1 MGLLDGILDEVVE
14 KFDSNFK
21 DLMKEIKSIDKRLSA
36 IERMLKDRV

>member
-1 MGLLDGILDEVVE
+1 MGLLDGIIDEVVE

-36 IERMLKDRV
+36 IERMLKK